1 MLTRRSSWPS
11 PGLIGVAFV
20 GLFLAVAGPS
30 ALAAAEEP
38 IVLITD
44 TLEPSILQVEPGTT
58 VTWRNE
64 DSERHRVRSREG
76 PEPFDSGNLEAGE
89 TFTFTFAL
97 EGSYPYLDER
107 DDDDPAYY
115 GTVVVGGSSGTQV
128 PLPET
133 GDVSIFDRTFRPPSI
148 AIVAGGS
155 VTWTNDDGEAHTVT
169 STDGAF
175 DSDIV
180 AGGAAFTQAFP
191 DLGTYA
197 YFCAIHPDMR
207 GTVVV
212 SASDPAASAAAP
224 VPTAGPSETP
234 TASLSETPTASPSVS
249 PSAPASPGAA
259 GTAIA
264 ATIIDRAFEP
274 PDLEV
279 AAGGTVTWVN
289 DDTEGHTV
297 TALDGSFDSG
307 VITVGG
313 EFPATFESPG
323 TFDYFCAIH
332 PEMTGT
338 VTVTGLPPASSPAP
352 SAAPSAAPAG

>member
-1 MLTRRSSWPS
+1 
-11 PGLIGVAFV
+11 
-20 GLFLAVAGPS
+20 
-30 ALAAAEEP
+30 
-38 IVLITD
+38 
-44 TLEPSILQVEPGTT
+44 
-58 VTWRNE
+58 
-64 DSERHRVRSREG
+64 
-76 PEPFDSGNLEAGE
+76 
-89 TFTFTFAL
+89 
-97 EGSYPYLDER
+97 
-107 DDDDPAYY
+107 
-115 GTVVVGGSSGTQV
+115 
-128 PLPET
+128 
-133 GDVSIFDRTFRPPSI
+133 
-148 AIVAGGS
+148 
-155 VTWTNDDGEAHTVT
+155 
-169 STDGAF
+169 
-175 DSDIV
+175 
-180 AGGAAFTQAFP
+180 
-191 DLGTYA
+191 
-197 YFCAIHPDMR
+197 
-207 GTVVV
+207 
-212 SASDPAASAAAP
+212 
-224 VPTAGPSETP
+224 
-234 TASLSETPTASPSVS
+234 VS